1 MIVEL
6 PAGPVG
12 VPLIVPVAA
21 LNVSPLGKAPV
32 SVKVGAGVPVAVT
45 VNVPAAPI
53 INAKPEVFALVI
65 AGAGLGGAL
74 FVVHPATKRIAIRV
88 PIPSTRPDTLVL
100 LNRKARIIAA
110 ILFGLERLQGKRKNR
125 S

>member
-1 MIVEL
+1 MVIVKL

-21 LNVSPLGKAPV
+21 VNVSPLGRAPV

-53 INAKPEVFALVI
+53 IKAKPEVFGLVI

-74 FVVHPATKRIAIRV
+74 FVVQPATKRIATRTA
-88 PIPSTRPDTLVL
+88 IPRTRPDTPLV
-100 LNRKARIIAA
+100 LNRKARSIAA
-110 ILFGLERLQGKRKNR
+110 ILFGLKGLQGMRTN
-125 S
+125 